1 MNFKLKSLQNPAYIG
16 ILLLFCYFAFFFAL
30 GNKTLHI
37 WDESRNGISA
47 YEVSKNNSF
56 LMPTYNGATDM
67 WNTKPPLLI
76 DCQAVCIKIFGNNET
91 AVRLPSA
98 VVSTLTVLLIFL
110 LISALTKSKP
120 LAFLAAGVFLATPGL
135 LPYHALRQGDFEAFI
150 LFFSAAYSLAFLYYT
165 ETKKNGTLYLA
176 MSLFTLAFLS
186 KSSASLFFL
195 PGIGIYILI
204 KKELLPLLKNKHF
217 YFSLLIPFII
227 LGGYYLLRE
236 SYNPGY
242 IKAVYDN
249 EFGGRAFT
257 SIEGHSKPFLF
268 YFNFL
273 TDYAL
278 GWWYWLIPAGLVLT
292 FFEKNK
298 QIKNIFIFS
307 LLLAVTHLL
316 IISITKTKLEWYCFP
331 EVTFWVILSAIPIYQ
346 IINMLTWFVKKTQ
359 IKEIVM
365 IVAFIGVLYYPL
377 QKQFKLVK
385 FLAVEESWQ
394 KNVKVFLRDRVA
406 NLIPDKTDPIVLISD
421 NYEQNSLF
429 YIYKLRDKGYNIKLG
444 NFQEVKENTY
454 VILDIA
460 DDQKMIESFIFCA
473 NVDTVEIF
481 SERVKAFYVG
491 KYRTEEEALSYA
503 KNFILSSAEYKN
515 YIADKAEQN
524 GVEFENQLFNDA
536 DYLVK
541 NARNKIGN

>member
-1 MNFKLKSLQNPAYIG
+1 MSFNPKSLQNPAYIG

-56 LMPTYNGATDM
+56 LMPTYNGTTDM

-76 DCQAVCIKIFGNNET
+76 DCQAVCIKLFGNNET

-98 VVSTLTVLLIFL
+98 IVSTLTVLLIFL
-110 LISALTKSKP
+110 LISTLTKSKP
-120 LAFLAAGVFLATPGL
+120 LGFLAAGVFLATPGL

-165 ETKKNGTLYLA
+165 ERKNNRTLYWA

-195 PGIGIYILI
+195 PGIGIYILL

-217 YFSLLIPFII
+217 YFSLLIPLIV

-278 GWWYWLIPAGLVLT
+278 GWWYWLIPAGLLLT

-298 QIKNIFIFS
+298 QVKNIFIFS
-307 LLLAVTHLL
+307 LLLAFTHLL
-316 IISITKTKLEWYCFP
+316 IISVTKTKLEWYCFP
-331 EVTFWVILSAIPIYQ
+331 EVTFWVILSAISIYQ
-346 IINMLTWFVKKTQ
+346 IINMLTWFVKRPQ

-365 IVAFIGVLYYPL
+365 IIAFIGVLYYPL
-377 QKQFKLVK
+377 QKQLKLVK
-385 FLAVEESWQ
+385 FLAIEESWQ
-394 KNVKVFLRDRVA
+394 KNVKVFLRDRVEK
-406 NLIPDKTDPIVLISD
+406 LIPSGMDPIVLISG

-429 YIYKLRDKGYNIKLG
+429 YIYKLRDNGYNIGLG

-460 DDQKMIESFIFCA
+460 DDQKMMESFIFCA
-473 NVDTVEIF
+473 NIDTVEIF
-481 SERVKAFYVG
+481 SESVKAFYVG
-491 KYRTEEEALSYA
+491 KYRTEEEAILYA
-503 KNFILSSAEYKN
+503 ENFILSSAEYKN

-524 GVEFENQLFNDA
+524 GVEFEVQLFNDA

-541 NARNKIGN
+541 NARNKLGI